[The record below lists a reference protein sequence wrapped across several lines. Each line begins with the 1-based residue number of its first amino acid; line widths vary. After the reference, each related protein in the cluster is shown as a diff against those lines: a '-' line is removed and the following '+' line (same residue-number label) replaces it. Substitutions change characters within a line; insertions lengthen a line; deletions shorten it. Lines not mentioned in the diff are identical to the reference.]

1 MSLSD
6 LRKTKAESVL
16 GIDCSTNSVA
26 FCVFVDSRPMAYGK
40 LIVKG
45 ADIYTRIAHAHKIAE
60 SLRLMYKPTYIA
72 MEAAVFVNSPQVAIK
87 LSYVYGA
94 VLGQL
99 TVDGA
104 KINTVPPVTWQ
115 SYIGNPILKAAEK
128 NKIKAEIPGKSTT
141 WYKNKFRE
149 FRKQR
154 TMDYFNGTYGLSI
167 TDNDIGDACGVA
179 LYTYNT
185 LTKR

>member
-1 MSLSD
+1 MSLSQ
-6 LRKTKAESVL
+6 LRKTRSESVI

-26 FCVFVDSRPMAYGK
+26 FCVFKDDKPQALGS
-40 LIVKG
+40 LSIKG
-45 ADIYTRIAHAHKIAE
+45 ADIYARIAHAHKITE
-60 SLRLMYKPTYIA
+60 VLRVMYKPTYIA

-104 KINTVPPVTWQ
+104 KINTVPPITWQ
-115 SYIGNPILKAAEK
+115 TAIGNKILTAAEK
-128 NKIKAEIPGKSTT
+128 NKIKADNPGKSAS
-141 WYKNKFRE
+141 WYKNAGRLL
-149 FRKQR
+149 RKQR
-154 TMDYFNGTYGLSI
+154 TMDYFNDKYNLGI
-167 TDNDIGDACGVA
+167 TDDNVSDAAGVA
-179 LYTYNT
+179 AFTYHT